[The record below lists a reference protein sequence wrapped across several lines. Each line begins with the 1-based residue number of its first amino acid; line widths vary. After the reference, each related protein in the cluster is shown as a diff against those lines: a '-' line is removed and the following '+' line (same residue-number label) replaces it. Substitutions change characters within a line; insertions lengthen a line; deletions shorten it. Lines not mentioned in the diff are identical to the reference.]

1 MESTM
6 IESYIL
12 TDRLMKFCQQQ
23 LKNKIADLPTEYKN
37 NSVPFGARCDI
48 SYDTGFRDGLMTIY
62 KVIEDMDIH
71 ITAELD
77 EMSDRMAEEAEAR
90 ENKL

>member
-1 MESTM
+1 MQG
-6 IESYIL
+6 
-12 TDRLMKFCQQQ
+12 D
-23 LKNKIADLPTEYKN
+23 
-37 NSVPFGARCDI
+37 DI

-62 KVIEDMDIH
+62 KVIEDMDVH